1 MESNL
6 SSIQQLVDDMKEF
19 LLKQAGL
26 KEKDL
31 FHPVSLSF
39 LEKS

>member
-19 LLKQAGL
+19 LLKQAKL
-26 KEKDL
+26 
-31 FHPVSLSF
+31 
-39 LEKS
+39 